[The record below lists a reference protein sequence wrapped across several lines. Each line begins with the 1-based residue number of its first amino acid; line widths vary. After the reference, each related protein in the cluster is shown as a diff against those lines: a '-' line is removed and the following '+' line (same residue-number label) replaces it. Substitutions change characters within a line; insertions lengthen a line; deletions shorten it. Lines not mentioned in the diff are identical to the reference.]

1 MATPVLSVILLFN
14 IFVRMRLLITILFL
28 IPAWIASGQPA
39 GYYDNATGLVGDE
52 LKEALHN
59 IIDNHTEYSY
69 DDLRDFILENTD
81 EDPNNPNNIILL
93 YTGRS
98 QNKNTFGGGADDW
111 NREHVWAKSHGDF
124 GNSPPCGTDAHHI
137 RPTDASVNSARG
149 NKDFDNGGQQ
159 HPEATGC
166 YYDDDSWEPRD
177 EVKGDVARMI
187 FYMSVRYEG
196 GNGEPDLEVVDW
208 VNTAPAPEH
217 GKFSTLYEWHQQDP
231 PDDFEMNRN
240 EVIYSYQG
248 NRNPFID
255 HPEFLILIYD
265 PTNAVH
271 DVYHRKLNMYPNPA
285 KRFVNLILN
294 NEPETN
300 SKINVRNQMG
310 QLVLKDEIKAGEII
324 KEIDITGLKSGIYFI
339 TLETGKEVLTTK
351 LNVRR

>member
-1 MATPVLSVILLFN
+1 MKIFVTILLLIPVLLLK
-14 IFVRMRLLITILFL
+14 
-28 IPAWIASGQPA
+28 GQPA
-39 GYYDNATGLVGDE
+39 GYYDDALGLTGDE
-52 LKEALHN
+52 LKNALHN
-59 IIDNHTEYSY
+59 IIKDHTAYTY
-69 DDLRDFILENTD
+69 DDLRDFILMDTD
-81 EDPNNPNNIILL
+81 EDPDNSNNIILL

-124 GNSPPCGTDAHHI
+124 GTAPPAGTDAHHI
-137 RPTDASVNSARG
+137 RPTDASVNSSRG

-196 GNGEPDLEVVDW
+196 DNGEPDLEVVDE
-208 VNTAPAPEH
+208 VNTSPAPEH
-217 GKFSTLYEWHQQDP
+217 GKFSALYAWHQQDP
-231 PDDFEMNRN
+231 PDAFEMNRN

-265 PTNAVH
+265 PTNAVT
-271 DVYHRKLNMYPNPA
+271 DYPSDFDFILYPNPSNETVTINF
-285 KRFVNLILN
+285 KNTFTGDVGIRIRNMLGQVVFSQRLIG
-294 NEPETN
+294 ETPRMAFN
-300 SKINVRNQMG
+300 TALLPSGLYIVSIESAGKISS
-310 QLVLKDEIKAGEII
+310 A
-324 KEIDITGLKSGIYFI
+324 
-339 TLETGKEVLTTK
+339 K
-351 LNVRR
+351 LNVKH